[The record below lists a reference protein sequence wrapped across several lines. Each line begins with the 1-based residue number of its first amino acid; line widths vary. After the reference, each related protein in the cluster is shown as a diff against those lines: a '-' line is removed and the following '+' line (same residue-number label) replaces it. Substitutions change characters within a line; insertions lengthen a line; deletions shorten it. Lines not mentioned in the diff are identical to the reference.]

1 MPKKILI
8 IEDDPDISNLIFHYL
23 TREGYTVSMSSN
35 GFDGLEQLKQNSL
48 DLLILDLMLPDQD
61 GLQICKKLRES
72 SDTSSLYILMLT
84 AKGEESDKIIGLS
97 SGADDYVTK
106 PFSPKELV
114 VRDKAPFPLYPDQ
127 TGLDRYL

>member
-23 TREGYTVSMSSN
+23 TREGYTVSVSSN

-48 DLLILDLMLPDQD
+48 DLLILDLMLPDLD

-72 SDTSSLYILMLT
+72 PDTSSLYILMLT

-106 PFSPKELV
+106 PFSPKELS
-114 VRDKAPFPLYPDQ
+114 VRVKKLLMKA
-127 TGLDRYL
+127 